1 MVRVGGTRPGTEC
14 ALVVPDDDGACS
26 MRNGLVASAWSPP
39 PPPKD
44 AAVVM
49 NVALL
54 GLVVALGGESWCA
67 VALPPLAWVVM
78 VAPDTTLDC
87 ARCKGGGI
95 RLPTE
100 MLRAE

>member
-1 MVRVGGTRPGTEC
+1 
-14 ALVVPDDDGACS
+14 
-26 MRNGLVASAWSPP
+26 MRNGLVASACSPLL
-39 PPPKD
+39 PKD

-54 GLVVALGGESWCA
+54 GLVVTLGGESWCA
-67 VALPPLAWVVM
+67 AATAPPPPLVAWVVIA
-78 VAPDTTLDC
+78 APDMTLDC
-87 ARCKGGGI
+87 ARCKGGGM

>member
-1 MVRVGGTRPGTEC
+1 MVVVGVGGTRPETGC
-14 ALVVPDDDGACS
+14 AVVIPDDDVGACN
-26 MRNGLVASAWSPP
+26 MRKGLVASACSPP
-39 PPPKD
+39 PAKD

-54 GLVVALGGESWCA
+54 GLVVALGGESWLA
-67 VALPPLAWVVM
+67 ALPLIV
-78 VAPDTTLDC
+78 VAPDMTLDC
-87 ARCKGGGI
+87 ARCKGGGM